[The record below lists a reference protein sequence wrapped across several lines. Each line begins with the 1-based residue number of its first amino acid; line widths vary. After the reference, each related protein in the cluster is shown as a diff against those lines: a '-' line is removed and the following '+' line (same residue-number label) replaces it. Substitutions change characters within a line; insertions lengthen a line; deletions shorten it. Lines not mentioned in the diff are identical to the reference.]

1 MHKDILNSSEFS
13 EEMGN
18 LIDIKRFS
26 PQIANLI
33 LSMIYKIDDSYNNYK
48 KIKRIVPNKI
58 NFLNN
63 IYDDVKN
70 YCSVID
76 IIKITNDNQI
86 KMKSERL
93 RIKSPD
99 KHLSN
104 PVIYSFPTEKDLLY
118 AIIKSEIDNNLN
130 IEMSLE
136 ERAVLTTIGIGK
148 AISRAEMLRDF
159 NGWSWSIDRNEIES
173 TECNIIYILLT
184 YILGDI
190 LIDNLRSAE
199 DLKIN
204 LPEPLW
210 NELVN
215 VSMQFYKSFDK
226 MQNEKILDIL
236 AVYKNEYLKMRYPY
250 EYQQEILTKKNKA
263 FIDLQHIN
271 ELLQQPNKLK
281 NEFMLVNSKLPSDK
295 KIFDIRNY
303 QNLLINSKHNL
314 EKQIDEYS
322 RIQDPVEFD
331 KIKEE
336 LMLKIKYYEVSTN
349 ISKFEK
355 QFLEVFEK
363 KVINASDKK
372 EILDLIYQTRYL
384 NHIPNC
390 KMKLNRVEEEL
401 IPKAIEYEIINP
413 ISNNDDLDYRILRG
427 IFESKE
433 LNLEELSVKLRTV
446 PEVDGIIVE
455 IYNATEMESTY
466 IANTPEG
473 SEIEIKTSRKTKVFV
488 K

>member
-1 MHKDILNSSEFS
+1 MHKDILSSSEFN

-18 LIDIKRFS
+18 LIDIKKFK

-33 LSMIYKIDDSYNNYK
+33 LSMVYKIDDSYDNYK
-48 KIKRIVPNKI
+48 KIKRVVPTKV

-76 IIKITNDNQI
+76 IIKINNENQI

-99 KHLSN
+99 KYLNN
-104 PVIYSFPTEKDLLY
+104 PIIYTFPTEKDLLY
-118 AIIKSEIDNNLN
+118 AITKAEIDNNVN
-130 IEMSLE
+130 AEMSLE
-136 ERAVLTTIGIGK
+136 ERAVLTTVGIGK
-148 AISRAEMLRDF
+148 AISRAEVLRDF
-159 NGWSWSIDRNEIES
+159 NGWSWSIDKSEIES
-173 TECNIIYILLT
+173 SECNIVYILLT
-184 YILGDI
+184 YILGDV
-190 LIDNLRSAE
+190 LVDNLRSAE

-263 FIDLQHIN
+263 FVDLQHIN

-303 QNLLINSKHNL
+303 QKLLINK
-314 EKQIDEYS
+314 
-322 RIQDPVEFD
+322 IQDPMGFE
-331 KIKEE
+331 KMKEE

-363 KVINASDKK
+363 QVIDASDKK

-384 NHIPNC
+384 NNIPNC
-390 KMKLNRVEEEL
+390 KMKLNRIQEKL

-427 IFESKE
+427 IFDSKE
-433 LNLEELSVKLRTV
+433 LNLEDLSVKLKTV
-446 PEVDGIIVE
+446 PEVEGIIVE
-455 IYNATEMESTY
+455 IYNSTEMESTY

-473 SEIEIKTSRKTKVFV
+473 SEIEIKTSRKTKIFS